1 LLRRKTSALAYKITA
16 RKQHLQNNRR
26 TIMAKPRIKGNNRN
40 NTLRGTDQGGFIFG
54 FGGNDR
60 IFGNGGNDI
69 LFGGSGNDT
78 IDGGTGNDRLF
89 GGRGNDKLDGGL
101 GNDLLD
107 GGKGDDE
114 LEGGKGDDVM
124 LGGAGNDTMAWDDG
138 DGSDVMSGGEGLDT
152 VEVEGS
158 LEKGDNFV
166 LGRNSADKAFFERT
180 GLDGQVGVGRFTL
193 TVDSSEVFEV
203 SGAGGDD
210 TFQVNDLTGTGVNL
224 VKFDGGAGNDTL
236 DGTNTSTR
244 LEAEGGLG
252 DDKLIGSSVADTLN
266 GGDGND
272 IVAGEKG
279 DDVMTGGNGNDT
291 LEWDD
296 GDGSDIISG
305 GAGNDTVVVEGAVVG
320 ADSFVL
326 GKDAQNRAFFDRVAL
341 DGTPG
346 KGRFTLTVDTSETFN
361 VSGLGGD
368 DSFTVNDLT
377 NTEVNLVIFSGGDGN
392 DKFDGSGT
400 STLLQLNGD
409 AGDDT
414 LIGGSGSD
422 VITGGDGVDTLT
434 GGGGSDQ
441 FVYAGNVF
449 ANGALTNNAGGTGI
463 NVLNKPDVIKDFDI
477 ASDRF
482 GLDAQDLGINAINF
496 QKGTSSSLTNGNV
509 LVLTDGFANAA
520 AAAKAIRDNN
530 AITADQGVFSYFNT
544 TLGISRLVYSKDL
557 GDGGDISVLA
567 NLGDA
572 QTGAVGNQINFSS
585 NSFNLV

>member
-1 LLRRKTSALAYKITA
+1 LLRRKTSVSTN
-16 RKQHLQNNRR
+16 LQNNRR
-26 TIMAKPRIKGNNRN
+26 TIMAKPRIRGNNRN
-40 NTLRGTDQGGFIFG
+40 NTLRGNDQGGFIFG

-69 LFGGSGNDT
+69 LFGASGNDT

-101 GNDLLD
+101 GNDRLD
-107 GGKGDDE
+107 GGRGDDD

-124 LGGAGNDTMAWDDG
+124 LGGKGNDTMAWDDG

-193 TVDSSEVFEV
+193 TVDTSEVFEV
-203 SGAGGDD
+203 SGEGGND
-210 TFQVNDLTGTGVNL
+210 TFQVNDLTGTGVDL

-236 DGTNTSTR
+236 DGTNTKTR
-244 LEAEGGLG
+244 LEADGGLG

-279 DDVMTGGNGNDT
+279 NDVMTGGNGNDT

-305 GAGNDTVVVEGAVVG
+305 GAGNDTVVVEGAEVG

-341 DGTPG
+341 DGTAG

-377 NTEVNLVIFSGGDGN
+377 NTGVNLVIFSGGDGN

-441 FVYAGNVF
+441 FVYSGNVF
-449 ANGALTNNAGGTGI
+449 ANGALTPNGATGI

-482 GLDAQDLGINAINF
+482 GLNAQDLGINAINF

-520 AAAKAIRDNN
+520 AAAKAIKDNN

-572 QTGAVGNQINFSS
+572 QTGAVGNQNNFSG
-585 NSFNLV
+585 NNFNLV

>member
-1 LLRRKTSALAYKITA
+1 
-16 RKQHLQNNRR
+16 
-26 TIMAKPRIKGNNRN
+26 MAKPRIRGNNRN
-40 NTLRGTDQGGFIFG
+40 NTLRGNDQGGFIFG

-69 LFGGSGNDT
+69 LFGASGNDT

-101 GNDLLD
+101 GNDRLD
-107 GGKGDDE
+107 GGRGDDD

-124 LGGAGNDTMAWDDG
+124 LGGKGNDTMAWDDG

-193 TVDSSEVFEV
+193 TVDTSEVFEV
-203 SGAGGDD
+203 SGEGGND
-210 TFQVNDLTGTGVNL
+210 TFQVNDLTGTGVDL

-236 DGTNTSTR
+236 DGTNTKTR
-244 LEAEGGLG
+244 LEADGGLG

-279 DDVMTGGNGNDT
+279 NDVMTGGNGNDT

-305 GAGNDTVVVEGAVVG
+305 GAGNDTVVVEGAEVG

-341 DGTPG
+341 DGTAG

-377 NTEVNLVIFSGGDGN
+377 NTGVNLVIFSGGDGN

-441 FVYAGNVF
+441 FVYSGNVF
-449 ANGALTNNAGGTGI
+449 ANGALTPNGATGI

-482 GLDAQDLGINAINF
+482 GLNAQDLGINAINF

-520 AAAKAIRDNN
+520 AAAKAIKDNN

-572 QTGAVGNQINFSS
+572 QTGAVGNQNNFSG
-585 NSFNLV
+585 NNFNLV

>member
-1 LLRRKTSALAYKITA
+1 
-16 RKQHLQNNRR
+16 
-26 TIMAKPRIKGNNRN
+26 MAKPRIRGNNRN
-40 NTLRGTDQGGFIFG
+40 NTLRGNDQGGFIFG

-101 GNDLLD
+101 GNDTLD
-107 GGKGDDE
+107 GGRGDDD

-124 LGGAGNDTMAWDDG
+124 LGGKGNDTMAWDDG

-158 LEKGDNFV
+158 LEKGDNFI

-193 TVDSSEVFEV
+193 TVDTSEVFEV
-203 SGAGGDD
+203 SGEGGND
-210 TFQVNDLTGTGVNL
+210 TFQVNDLTGTGVDL

-236 DGTNTSTR
+236 DGTNTKTR
-244 LEAEGGLG
+244 LEADGGLG

-279 DDVMTGGNGNDT
+279 NDVMTGGNGNDT

-305 GAGNDTVVVEGAVVG
+305 GAGNDTVVVEGAEVG

-341 DGTPG
+341 DGTAG

-377 NTEVNLVIFSGGDGN
+377 NTGVNLVIFSGGDGN

-441 FVYAGNVF
+441 FVYSGNVF

-482 GLDAQDLGINAINF
+482 GLNAQDLGINAINF

-572 QTGAVGNQINFSS
+572 QTGVVGNQNNFSS

>member
-1 LLRRKTSALAYKITA
+1 LSELIFLRRKTST
-16 RKQHLQNNRR
+16 QTNLQNNRR

-40 NTLRGTDQGGFIFG
+40 NTLRGSDQGGFIFG

-60 IFGNGGNDI
+60 IFGFGGNDI
-69 LFGGSGNDT
+69 LFGGSGNDRMF
-78 IDGGTGNDRLF
+78 GGTGKDRLF
-89 GGRGNDKLDGGL
+89 GGRGNDKLDGGE
-101 GNDLLD
+101 GNDFLD
-107 GGKGDDE
+107 GGKGDDK
-114 LEGGKGDDVM
+114 LEGGIGDDTI
-124 LGGAGNDTMAWDDG
+124 LGGEGNDKMSWDDG
-138 DGSDVMSGGEGLDT
+138 DGSDIMSGGEGFDI

-158 LEKGDNFV
+158 LAKGDNFV

-193 TVDSSEVFEV
+193 TVDSSEVFDV
-203 SGAGGDD
+203 SGEGGND

-224 VKFDGGAGNDTL
+224 VKFDGGDGNDTL
-236 DGTNTSTR
+236 DGTKTSTR

-252 DDKLIGSSVADTLN
+252 DDELIGSSVADTLN

-272 IVAGEKG
+272 TIAGEKG
-279 DDVMTGGNGNDT
+279 NDIMMGGNGDDT

-305 GAGNDTVVVEGAVVG
+305 GAGNDTVEVEGAVTG

-346 KGRFTLTVDTSETFN
+346 KGRFTLTVDSSEIFE

-377 NTEVNLVIFSGGDGN
+377 NTGVNLVIFSGGEGN

-400 STLLQLNGD
+400 STPLQLNGD

-414 LIGGSGSD
+414 LIGGSGND
-422 VITGGDGVDTLT
+422 VITGGDGVDMLT
-434 GGGGSDQ
+434 GGAGADQ
-441 FVYAGNVF
+441 FVYSGNVF
-449 ANGALTNNAGGTGI
+449 ANGPTTLNAATGI
-463 NVLNKPDVIKDFDI
+463 NALNRPDVIKDFNI
-477 ASDRF
+477 AGDRF
-482 GLDAQDLGINAINF
+482 GLDATDLGINAINF
-496 QKGTSSSLTNGNV
+496 QKGTSSSLSNGNV

-520 AAAKAIRDNN
+520 AAAKAIKDNN
-530 AITADQGVFSYFNT
+530 NITADQGVFSYFNT

-567 NLGDA
+567 NLGDN
-572 QTGAVGNQINFSS
+572 QTGAIGNQNNFSS
-585 NSFNLV
+585 NNFSLV

>member
-1 LLRRKTSALAYKITA
+1 
-16 RKQHLQNNRR
+16 
-26 TIMAKPRIKGNNRN
+26 MAKPRIRGNNRN
-40 NTLRGTDQGGFIFG
+40 NTLRGNDQGGFIFG

-101 GNDLLD
+101 GNDRLD
-107 GGKGDDE
+107 GGRGDDD

-124 LGGAGNDTMAWDDG
+124 LGGKGNDTMAWDDG

-193 TVDSSEVFEV
+193 TVDTSEVFEV
-203 SGAGGDD
+203 SGEGGND
-210 TFQVNDLTGTGVNL
+210 TFQVNDLTGTGVDL

-236 DGTNTSTR
+236 DGTNTKTR
-244 LEAEGGLG
+244 LEADGGLG

-279 DDVMTGGNGNDT
+279 NDVMTGGNGNDT

-305 GAGNDTVVVEGAVVG
+305 GAGNDTVVVEGAEVG

-341 DGTPG
+341 DGTAG

-377 NTEVNLVIFSGGDGN
+377 NTGVNLVIFSGGDGN

-409 AGDDT
+409 AVDDT

-441 FVYAGNVF
+441 FVYSGNVF
-449 ANGALTNNAGGTGI
+449 ANGALTPNGSTGI

-482 GLDAQDLGINAINF
+482 GLNAQDLGINAINF

-520 AAAKAIRDNN
+520 AAAKAIKDNN

-572 QTGAVGNQINFSS
+572 QTGAVGNQNNFSG
-585 NSFNLV
+585 NNFNLV

>member
-1 LLRRKTSALAYKITA
+1 
-16 RKQHLQNNRR
+16 
-26 TIMAKPRIKGNNRN
+26 MAKPRIKGNNRN
-40 NTLRGTDQGGFIFG
+40 NTLRGNDRGGFIFG

-60 IFGNGGNDI
+60 IFGNGGNDL
-69 LFGGSGNDT
+69 LFGGSGDDK

-101 GNDLLD
+101 GNDFLD

-124 LGGAGNDTMAWDDG
+124 SGGAGNDTMAWDDG
-138 DGSDVMSGGEGLDT
+138 DGNDVMSGGEGFDT

-158 LEKGDNFV
+158 LTKGDNFV

-180 GLDGQVGVGRFTL
+180 GLDGQVVVGRFTL

-203 SGAGGDD
+203 SGVGGDD
-210 TFQVNDLTGTGVNL
+210 TFQVNDLTNTGVNL
-224 VKFDGGAGNDTL
+224 VKFDGGAGNDML
-236 DGTNTSTR
+236 DGTNTKTR

-272 IVAGEKG
+272 ILAGEKG

-296 GDGSDIISG
+296 GDGSDIMSG
-305 GAGNDTVVVEGAVVG
+305 GAGNDTVVVEGAEVG

-346 KGRFTLTVDTSETFN
+346 KGRFTLTVDTAETFD

-377 NTEVNLVIFSGGDGN
+377 NTGVNLVIFSGGDGN
-392 DKFDGSGT
+392 DQFSGLGT

-409 AGDDT
+409 AGDDV

-434 GGGGSDQ
+434 GGAGSDQ
-441 FVYAGNVF
+441 FIYSGNVF
-449 ANGALTNNAGGTGI
+449 ANGAVTFNAATGI
-463 NVLNKPDVIKDFDI
+463 NVLNRPDVIKDFDI

-496 QKGTSSSLTNGNV
+496 QKGTSSSLGNGNV

-520 AAAKAIRDNN
+520 AAAKAIKDNN

-567 NLGDA
+567 NLGDN
-572 QTGAVGNQINFSS
+572 QTGVIGNQNNFSS